1 MWGAI
6 IAAAAGAAGGYL
18 KNKEKQKQ
26 VNAAMAGAG
35 KYKGGVDRLYGTE
48 QDALI
53 QDLAT
58 RGATESRARAN
69 VANDSLGRQ
78 LLERQSTGGAMGVRS
93 AMMSGKEAELAGQL
107 GEASGSEIV
116 GSRSA
121 ASSNLSQAQRDALA
135 RRQAQLEA
143 LRLYNEARDAKKGGM
158 EAAIGGAANGLMSY
172 ARVK

>member
-35 KYKGGVDRLYGTE
+35 KYKDGVDRLYGTE

-78 LLERQSTGGAMGVRS
+78 LLERQSTGGALGVRG

-121 ASSNLSQAQRDALA
+121 ASSNLSQAQRDAIA
-135 RRQAQLEA
+135 RQQSRLEA
-143 LRLYNEARDAKKGGM
+143 LRLYNEAKSAKKSGFT
-158 EAAIGGAANGLMSY
+158 AAIGGAANGLMSY
-172 ARVK
+172 AGAK